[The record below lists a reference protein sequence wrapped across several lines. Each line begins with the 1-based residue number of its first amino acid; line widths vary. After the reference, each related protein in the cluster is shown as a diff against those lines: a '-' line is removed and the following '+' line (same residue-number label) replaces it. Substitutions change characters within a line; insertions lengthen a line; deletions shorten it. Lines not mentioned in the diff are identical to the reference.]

1 MLGLASF
8 KQMGPPSEFIGQILG
23 HYRILEKI
31 GAGGMGVVYRALDEQ
46 LDRDV
51 ALKVLPSGTLTDESA
66 RKQFRKEALA
76 LAKLSHPNIAT
87 IFEFGSQEGIDFLA
101 MELIPGHPLSDKLQ
115 GGPLAQSEIVRLAT
129 QLTEG
134 LSAAHDQG
142 VIHRDLK
149 PANLFVT
156 PDGRL
161 KILDFGLAKRIFPE
175 SKGDVT
181 LSVTAATGGMS
192 GTVPYMSPEQL
203 RGMPT
208 DPRSDIYAVGAILYE
223 MATGR
228 RAFPQSQTAE
238 LMGAI
243 LHTTPETAS
252 SVNRHVS
259 PGLEHVVT
267 KSLQKDVSQRYQSAR
282 ELRVA
287 LEGLSASSRDIPQ
300 PPGTEPT
307 RQSRLV
313 ILLALAAVV
322 VAAIGIAMNLLGVR
336 DRLSTRKASPPQGIS
351 ESGSV
356 HQRRSVAVLG
366 LKNVSGQADRAWL
379 STALA
384 EMLTTELGAG
394 EELRTVA
401 GENVAQMKVNLALPD
416 ADSYGRDTLAKIRE
430 NLNADE
436 VVVGSYVPLGKDQI
450 RLDLRLQDT
459 VAGETLASVSAK
471 GREDQ
476 IDDLVSRAGAELREK
491 LGAGAISATEAAAVK
506 ASLPS
511 NAEAARMYS
520 QGLARLHAK
529 DSLAARDLLQQA
541 VALDPNFALAHSALA
556 TAWTNLGYDG
566 KAAVE
571 AKTAFDLSGGL
582 GREDKL
588 AIQARYLEATHD
600 WANAIGIYRSL
611 TQFFPD
617 NLEYGLRLALAQNSA
632 GKYNDALAT
641 LRQLR
646 RLPAPAS
653 DDPRIDLEEAN
664 SYYFL
669 SQWKDMGEA
678 TARAAAKARTTGKRL
693 VLARAL
699 EREGAALRYQDKF
712 DKASD
717 AFKES
722 QAVFTAAGDRWG
734 AASATLGLA
743 TTVYQH
749 GDLNGAR
756 QLYEQSLAVFREVGS
771 QKSTAVC
778 MQDIAII
785 LYDQGDLAAAQKM
798 YEEALVIE
806 REIADKNGIAS
817 TLNSIANV
825 LADKGDQAGARA
837 KYEEALVIFRDS
849 GDQFET
855 AMTMGN
861 IGELYLDE
869 GNLPEAKKMFEQ
881 ALEIKRSNH
890 NRHSEAYTLS
900 ALGDLLAY
908 EGDLAGA
915 RKAHQDALAIRT
927 QLGEKGT
934 ANQDTLSLARL
945 TLEAG
950 NPEEALSAARKV
962 AVDFNAQNQADYESA
977 AHTLSAR
984 CLLQLGKLAEA
995 KAEIQQAE
1003 KLVKID
1009 DHVAR
1014 LPIEITSGRI
1024 ETATRNFAGARKRL
1038 DAALSE
1044 ATKANLL
1051 YHQYDAQLALG
1062 ELEIKS
1068 GKTAA
1073 GYARLDALK
1082 KDATSKGFL
1091 LIAGKVDEAEV
1102 GKR

>member
-1 MLGLASF
+1 
-8 KQMGPPSEFIGQILG
+8 MGPPSGFIGQILG

-76 LAKLSHPNIAT
+76 LARLNHPNIAT
-87 IFEFGSQEGIDFLA
+87 IFEFSSQDGIDFLA
-101 MELIPGHPLSDKLQ
+101 MELIPGHPLTDKLQ
-115 GGPLAQSEIVRLAT
+115 GGPLPQSEIIRLGI

-161 KILDFGLAKRIFPE
+161 KILDFGLAKRVFPE

-181 LSVTAATGGMS
+181 LSVTAATGTVS

-203 RGMPT
+203 RNLPI
-208 DPRSDIYAVGAILYE
+208 DPRSDIYAAGAILYE

-243 LHTTPETAS
+243 LHQTPETATS
-252 SVNRHVS
+252 LNRHVS
-259 PGLEHVVT
+259 PGLEQVVT
-267 KSLQKDVSQRYQSAR
+267 KSLEKDPSQRYQSAR
-282 ELRVA
+282 ELHVA
-287 LEGLSASSRDIPQ
+287 LEGLSASVHNVPG
-300 PPGTEPT
+300 PPYTKPT
-307 RQSRLV
+307 GKSWLAIGV
-313 ILLALAAVV
+313 ALAVFLLAALA
-322 VAAIGIAMNLLGVR
+322 IALNLFVFRDHLFTRTASLAQNTSPASSVR
-336 DRLSTRKASPPQGIS
+336 P
-351 ESGSV
+351 
-356 HQRRSVAVLG
+356 RRSVAVLG
-366 LKNVSGQADRAWL
+366 LKNISGQADKAWL

-394 EELRTVA
+394 EQLRTIA

-416 ADSYGRDTLAKIRE
+416 ADSYGRETLARIRE

-450 RLDLRLQDT
+450 RLDLRLQDAA
-459 VAGETLASVSAK
+459 AGETLASVSAK

-511 NAEAARMYS
+511 NAEAARLYS
-520 QGLARLHAK
+520 QGLAKLHAK
-529 DSLAARDLLQQA
+529 DSLAARDLLQHS
-541 VALDPNFALAHSALA
+541 VALEPDFALAHSALA
-556 TAWTNLGYDG
+556 SAWNNLGYDG
-566 KAAVE
+566 KAAIE

-600 WANAIGIYRSL
+600 WASAIGIYRSL

-617 NLEYGLRLALAQNSA
+617 NLEYGLRLALAQNLA

-641 LRQLR
+641 LQQLR

-664 SYYFL
+664 SFYYL
-669 SQWKDMGEA
+669 SKWKDMSEA
-678 TARAAAKARTTGKRL
+678 TARAAAKARASGKRL

-699 EREGAALRYQDKF
+699 EREGSALRYQDEF
-712 DKASD
+712 DKASS
-717 AFKES
+717 AFKEA
-722 QAVFTAAGDRWG
+722 QITFTAAGDRWG
-734 AASATLGLA
+734 AAGATLGLA
-743 TTVYQH
+743 TTVYHH
-749 GDLNGAR
+749 GDLNGAK

-771 QKSTAVC
+771 QKSTATC
-778 MQDIAII
+778 LQDIAII

-798 YEEALVIE
+798 YEEALVTQ
-806 REIADKNGIAS
+806 REIDDKNGVAS

-837 KYEEALVIFRDS
+837 RYEEALVIFGDS

-869 GNLPEAKKMFEQ
+869 GNLPEARKMFEQ
-881 ALEIKRSNH
+881 ALEIKRSVH

-908 EGDLAGA
+908 QGDLPAA
-915 RKAHQDALAIRT
+915 RKAHEDALAIRT

-934 ANQDTLSLARL
+934 AGEDTLSLARL

-950 NPEEALSAARKV
+950 NPDEALIAARKV
-962 AVDFNAQNQADYESA
+962 TADFHAQNRADYEAS

-984 CLLQLGKLAEA
+984 CLLQLRKLEEA

-1003 KLVKID
+1003 KLVKSD
-1009 DHVAR
+1009 DHVAH

-1024 ETATRNFAGARKRL
+1024 DTAAGDFASALKKL
-1038 DAALSE
+1038 EAALTE

-1051 YHQYDAQLALG
+1051 YHQYDARLALG

-1068 GKTAA
+1068 GKIAA
-1073 GYARLDALK
+1073 GRARLDALK
-1082 KDATSKGFL
+1082 KDATAKGFL
-1091 LIAGKVDEAEV
+1091 LIAGKVDLAQA
-1102 GKR
+1102 GKF

>member
-1 MLGLASF
+1 
-8 KQMGPPSEFIGQILG
+8 MGPPSGFIGQILG

-76 LAKLSHPNIAT
+76 LARLSHPNIAT
-87 IFEFGSQEGIDFLA
+87 IFEFNSQDGIDFLA
-101 MELIPGHPLSDKLQ
+101 MELIPGHPLSDRLQ

-129 QLTEG
+129 QLAEG

-181 LSVTAATGGMS
+181 RSITADTGTVS

-203 RGMPT
+203 RGLPV
-208 DPRSDIYAVGAILYE
+208 DPRSDIYAAGAVLHE

-228 RAFPQSQTAE
+228 RAFPQTQGAE

-243 LHTTPETAS
+243 LYESPALAR
-252 SVNRHVS
+252 SVNKYVS
-259 PGLEHVVT
+259 PGLESIVS
-267 KSLQKDVSQRYQSAR
+267 KSLAKDPSQRYQSAR

-287 LEGLSASSRDIPQ
+287 LEGLSSTTTLDFGGLL
-300 PPGTEPT
+300 PPP
-307 RQSRLV
+307 RVSPLKKSHIAIAIV
-313 ILLALAAVV
+313 AAAVV
-322 VAAIGIAMNLLGVR
+322 LGAVAIALNVKGIR
-336 DRLSTRKASPPQGIS
+336 ERLFEHNKSATTTTAPGQPSAAAHG
-351 ESGSV
+351 
-356 HQRRSVAVLG
+356 RRSVAVLG
-366 LKNVSGQADRAWL
+366 LKNVSGQADKAWL

-394 EELRTVA
+394 EELRTIA
-401 GENVAQMKVNLALPD
+401 GENVAQMKTNLALPD
-416 ADSYGRDTLAKIRE
+416 ADSYGRETLAKIRE
-430 NLNADE
+430 NLDADE

-450 RLDLRLQDT
+450 RLDLRLQDAA
-459 VAGETLASVSAK
+459 AGEILASVSAK

-476 IDDLVSRAGAELREK
+476 IDDLVSRAGAELRGK
-491 LGAGAISATEAAAVK
+491 LGIGAISATDAAAVK

-511 NAEAARMYS
+511 NAEAARLYS
-520 QGLARLHAK
+520 QGLAKLHTR
-529 DSLAARDLLQQA
+529 DTLAARDLLQKSL
-541 VALDPNFALAHSALA
+541 ALEPGFALAHSALA
-556 TAWTNLGYDG
+556 TAWTALGYDG
-566 KAAVE
+566 KAAAE
-571 AKTAFDLSGGL
+571 AKTAVDLSGGL

-588 AIQARYLEATHD
+588 AIQARYLEEKHD
-600 WANAIGIYRSL
+600 WEGAIGIHRTL

-617 NLEYGLRLALAQNSA
+617 NLEYGLLLALAQNSA

-641 LRQLR
+641 LQQLR

-664 SYYFL
+664 SFFFL
-669 SQWKDMGEA
+669 SKWKDMGET

-693 VLARAL
+693 VVARAL
-699 EREGAALRYQDKF
+699 EREGSALRYQDEF
-712 DKASD
+712 DKASE

-722 QAVFTAAGDRWG
+722 QDVFTAAGDRWG
-734 AASATLGLA
+734 AAGATLGLA

-749 GDLNGAR
+749 GDLKGAR

-915 RKAHQDALAIRT
+915 RKAHEDALAIRT

-950 NPEEALSAARKV
+950 NPEEALSAVRKV
-962 AVDFNAQNQADYESA
+962 VVDFHAQNQADYESA
-977 AHTLSAR
+977 AHTLAAR

-995 KAEIQQAE
+995 KAEILQAE

-1024 ETATRNFAGARKRL
+1024 ETAAGDFAGARKRL
-1038 DAALSE
+1038 DAALGE

-1068 GKTAA
+1068 GKAA
-1073 GYARLDALK
+1073 VGYARLDALK

-1091 LIAGKVDEAEV
+1091 LIAGKVDEAEI

>member
-1 MLGLASF
+1 MA
-8 KQMGPPSEFIGQILG
+8 PPSEFIGQILG

-76 LAKLSHPNIAT
+76 LARLSHPNIAT
-87 IFEFGSQEGIDFLA
+87 IFEFNSQDGIDFLA
-101 MELIPGHPLSDKLQ
+101 MELIPGHPLSDRLQ

-129 QLTEG
+129 QLAEG

-203 RGMPT
+203 RGLPT

-243 LHTTPETAS
+243 LHTTPEAVS

-259 PGLEHVVT
+259 PGLEQVVT
-267 KSLQKDVSQRYQSAR
+267 KALQKDVSQRYQSAR

-287 LEGLSASSRDIPQ
+287 LEGLSASSRDIPR
-300 PPGTEPT
+300 PLGAEPAG
-307 RQSRLV
+307 QSRLLIGIGLV
-313 ILLALAAVV
+313 LAAVV
-322 VAAIGIAMNLLGVR
+322 VAIIGIALNVFGIR
-336 DRLSTRKASPPQGIS
+336 DRLFTRASSPAQGIS
-351 ESGSV
+351 ENGSV

-394 EELRTVA
+394 EQLRTVA

-416 ADSYGRDTLAKIRE
+416 ADSYGRETLAKIRE

-511 NAEAARMYS
+511 NAEAARVYS
-520 QGLARLHAK
+520 QGLAKLHAR
-529 DSLAARDLLQQA
+529 DSLSARDLLQQA

-556 TAWTNLGYDG
+556 TAWNNLGYDG

-664 SYYFL
+664 SYFFL
-669 SQWKDMGEA
+669 SKWKDMGET

-699 EREGAALRYQDKF
+699 EREGSALRYQDEF
-712 DKASD
+712 DKASE

-722 QAVFTAAGDRWG
+722 QDVFTAAGDRWG
-734 AASATLGLA
+734 AAGATLGLA

-749 GDLNGAR
+749 GDLKGAR

-915 RKAHQDALAIRT
+915 RKAHEDALAIRT

-962 AVDFNAQNQADYESA
+962 AVDFHAQNQADYESA
-977 AHTLSAR
+977 AHTLAAR

-995 KAEIQQAE
+995 KAEILQAE

-1024 ETATRNFAGARKRL
+1024 ETAAGDFAGARKRL
-1038 DAALSE
+1038 DAALGE

-1068 GKTAA
+1068 GKAA
-1073 GYARLDALK
+1073 VGYARLDALK

-1091 LIAGKVDEAEV
+1091 LIAGKVDEAEI